1 MLCFGFGSAWL
12 AFLYVCAV
20 IGGNPCQQPK
30 KDCGAVTVSQ
40 PEEIIGPNFLWWWQ
54 GCQVLRTL
62 MLQRLFSLPE
72 FSVVIMHRIWKK
84 DYIKLL
90 DFFFFF
96 FKGYG
101 EAEVPQ
107 YSQRRGLSLVAHVPG
122 HTGKG
127 RSYCAGEVA
136 IIFTVWS
143 DVNPYYRSLAISQ
156 TYRLMSYQP
165 IFLIKDSCPCDGRA

>member
-40 PEEIIGPNFLWWWQ
+40 PKEIIGPNFLWWWQ

-96 FKGYG
+96 LKGMAKLKYH
-101 EAEVPQ
+101 
-107 YSQRRGLSLVAHVPG
+107 STLR
-122 HTGKG
+122 
-127 RSYCAGEVA
+127 GEVCRQWHMFQVIQGREGA
-136 IIFTVWS
+136 TVQEKQQ
-143 DVNPYYRSLAISQ
+143 LFSQ
-156 TYRLMSYQP
+156 FGQMLTHITDLWLSPRLTGS
-165 IFLIKDSCPCDGRA
+165 